1 MTILP
6 PLLLVFHELRPP
18 ASTVLIFLVGA
29 AVIATFS
36 VTVVMGQEY
45 LPGRLGVASGV
56 TLGLSIGLGGLGAPV
71 LGLVAD
77 AFGLDTTLYV
87 IAALPLAALAIT
99 FTLPPPRSHRAAPGE
114 LRPRRALRA
123 ERPAA

>member
-1 MTILP
+1 FGTLAGGWLADRFGRRSVLFGSMTILP

-45 LPGRLGVASGV
+45 LPDRLGVASGV

-71 LGLVAD
+71 LGVEAD
-77 AFGLDTTLYV
+77 ALCLDTTLYV

-99 FTLPPPRSHRAAPGE
+99 FTL
-114 LRPRRALRA
+114 
-123 ERPAA
+123 